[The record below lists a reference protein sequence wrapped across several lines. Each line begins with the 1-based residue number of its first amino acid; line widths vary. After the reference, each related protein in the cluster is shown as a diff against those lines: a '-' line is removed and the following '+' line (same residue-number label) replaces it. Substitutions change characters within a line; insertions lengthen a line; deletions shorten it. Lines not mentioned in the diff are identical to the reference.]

1 MIAMVSTLEK
11 IRILGAAGKFDICA
25 SSAVTRANI
34 KDEIVLGNSRIGNAS
49 SCGICHSYTPDGRC
63 ISLFKVLFTNHCI
76 YSCKYCFTC
85 VQKNKVMFTPEE
97 YANVFMKLYEA
108 NYVEGLFLTSGIFRD
123 ADYTTEKLIEVVRLL
138 RNHYHFRG
146 YIHFK
151 CLPGTDLSLIKEAAN
166 FADRMSVNVELPNK
180 SYLSEVA
187 EQKDYENDIIKRQF
201 WIRGVIK
208 QKEEEKRK
216 EQLDQSNI
224 EPIQAKNFNS
234 HFDAFDDDIGMNCLA
249 SRCQISEGNFGIKL
263 DAGQTTQFVLGAAG
277 EPDKDILN
285 RLFWEYKHV
294 NLRRGYFSAFSPIQ
308 GTALE
313 TLQPTPLE
321 RENRLYQAD
330 WLYRVYKISSKELMS
345 IINDSGNLPVGD
357 PKLHLAFES
366 ITRPIDVN
374 KATYKELIRI
384 PGIGPIAAKRILNL
398 QRSHVKIVNRKQ
410 LQNLG
415 VVLKRAEPWLIICD
429 SNQTMLDAFIEKSQK
444 ACREREKMENAE
456 NR

>member
-1 MIAMVSTLEK
+1 MVSTLEK

-25 SSAVTRANI
+25 SSAVTRAKTN
-34 KDEIVLGNSRIGNAS
+34 DEVVLGNNRIGNAS
-49 SCGICHSYTPDGRC
+49 ICGICHSYTPDGRC

-123 ADYTTEKLIEVVRLL
+123 ADYTTEKLIEVVRIL
-138 RNHYHFRG
+138 RNQYHFRG

-208 QKEEEKRK
+208 QKEKEKRK
-216 EQLDQSNI
+216 EQLEQSNI
-224 EPIQAKNFNS
+224 SPNQGRNFISNVDM
-234 HFDAFDDDIGMNCLA
+234 FEDDIGMECSACGSQVSNLYN
-249 SRCQISEGNFGIKL
+249 SIKL

-313 TLQPTPLE
+313 HVQATPLE
-321 RENRLYQAD
+321 RENRLYQVD

-345 IINDSGNLPVGD
+345 IINESGNLPVGD

-366 ITRPIDVN
+366 ISRPIDVN
-374 KATYKELIRI
+374 KATYSELIRV

-398 QRSHVKIVNRKQ
+398 QRSKIKIVSRKQ
-410 LQNLG
+410 LHNLG

-429 SNQTMLDAFIEKSQK
+429 SNQTMLDAYIQKSQK
-444 ACREREKMENAE
+444 ECKIKERIENAE
-456 NR
+456 KDTK